1 MKLTFLGAA
10 QSVTGSS
17 TLLETGG
24 ARVLVDCGFVQEWK
38 LRGRNWEPFP
48 FDAKELDA
56 VVLTHAH
63 LDHCGLLPR
72 LVKAGFRGRIYCTAA
87 TAELTKIIL
96 LDSARIQQED
106 AETKRRRHKAEGRSG
121 KHPEVPLYTI
131 DDAEAVIPLL
141 KRESLDTPV
150 TIADGVTAT
159 FREAGHIFG
168 AASVLLDCGTGGAR
182 RRVLFSGDVGRWD
195 RPIIRDPNPFDSAD
209 YVVLESTYGDREHEP
224 DDIEQLLAD
233 EVNATHEAGG
243 NLLIPSFAL
252 ERAQEVLYYLNVLL
266 RKDLVP
272 HLVAF
277 LDSPMA
283 LRTIEVFEKH
293 PDLFDDDMKALVQSG
308 QSPFQFPGLTL
319 VSTVDESKSINHI
332 RGTAIVIAG
341 SGMCTGG
348 RIKHHLAVNIDRPE
362 STVLFVGYQAHG
374 TLGRELVD
382 GAKKIRLFGA
392 MRDVRARVSRIN
404 GFSGHADRTELVRWI
419 SHLTSPPRR
428 MFLNHGELSSME
440 AFRDYL
446 SEKVGLTADIPEYRE
461 TVELE

>member
-1 MKLTFLGAA
+1 MKLTFLGAT

-24 ARVLVDCGFVQEWK
+24 ARILVDCGYVQEWK
-38 LRGRNWEPFP
+38 LRSRNWEPFP

-72 LVKAGFRGRIYCTAA
+72 LVKAGFRGRIHCTAA

-121 KHPEVPLYTI
+121 KHPEAPLYTTA
-131 DDAEAVIPLL
+131 DAEAVVPLFQ
-141 KRESLDTPV
+141 RESLDSPK
-150 TIADGVTAT
+150 TIAHGVTAT

-168 AASVLLDCGTGGAR
+168 AASVLLDCATDNGN
-182 RRVLFSGDVGRWD
+182 RRVLFSGDLGRSD
-195 RPIIRDPNPFDSAD
+195 RPIIRDPNPFDQAD
-209 YVVLESTYGDREHEP
+209 YVVLESTYGDREHGNE
-224 DDIEQLLAD
+224 DIAEQLAD
-233 EVNATHEAGG
+233 VVNATHKAGG

-266 RKDLVP
+266 RKDTIP
-272 HLVAF
+272 HLVTF

-283 LRTIEVFEKH
+283 LRTIEVIQNH
-293 PDLFDDDMKALVQSG
+293 PELFDDDMKALMQSG
-308 QSPFQFPGLTL
+308 ESPFQFPGLTL
-319 VSTVDESKSINHI
+319 VSSVDESKSINHI

-348 RIKHHLAVNIDRPE
+348 RIKHHLAVNIDRRE
-362 STVLFVGYQAHG
+362 STLLFVGYQAHG

-382 GAKKIRLFGA
+382 GAKQVRLFGET
-392 MRDVRARVSRIN
+392 RNVRAQIRRIN

-419 SHLTSPPRR
+419 SSLTSPPRR
-428 MFLNHGELSSME
+428 VFLNHGDPATME
-440 AFRDYL
+440 SFRDYL
-446 SEKVGLTADIPEYRE
+446 AEKAGVTAQMPEYRQ

>member
-1 MKLTFLGAA
+1 MNVTFLGAA
-10 QSVTGSS
+10 RTVTGSS
-17 TLLETGG
+17 TLLETDGKK
-24 ARVLVDCGFVQEWK
+24 VLVDCGFVQEWK

-48 FDAKELDA
+48 FDAKGLDA

-87 TAELTKIIL
+87 TAELTQIIL

-106 AETKRRRHKAEGRSG
+106 AETKKRRHKAEGRSG
-121 KHPEVPLYTI
+121 KHPEVPLYTT
-131 DDAEAVIPLL
+131 DDAKAVIPLFE
-141 KRESLDTPV
+141 RVSLDTPV
-150 TIADGVTAT
+150 KIADGVSAT

-168 AASVLLDCGTGGAR
+168 AASVLLECAARGGK

-195 RPIIRDPNPFDSAD
+195 RPIIRDPNPFEKAD
-209 YVVLESTYGDREHEP
+209 YVVLESTYGAREHEP
-224 DDIEQLLAD
+224 DDIEELLAK
-233 EVNATHEAGG
+233 EVNATYEAGG

-252 ERAQEVLYYLNVLL
+252 ERAQEVLYYLNALL
-266 RKDLVP
+266 RKNRIP
-272 HLVAF
+272 HLVTF

-283 LRTIEVFEKH
+283 SRTIDVFEKH
-293 PDLFDDDMKALVQSG
+293 PELFDDNMTALMRSG
-308 QSPFQFPGLTL
+308 DSPFKFPGLSL
-319 VSTVDESKSINHI
+319 VSSVDESKAINHI

-382 GAKKIRLFGA
+382 GADTVRLFGA
-392 MRDVRARVSRIN
+392 MRDVRARISRIN
-404 GFSGHADRTELVRWI
+404 GFSGHADRAELVKWL
-419 SHLTSPPRR
+419 SPMTSPPRR
-428 MFLNHGELSSME
+428 VFLNHGELSSME
-440 AFRDYL
+440 AFRKYL
-446 SEKVGLTADIPEYRE
+446 TEKTGLTTVIPEHRE
-461 TVELE
+461 SFELD